1 MTTAVERM
9 RAISWGFDLLSSTE
23 ADERLSME
31 IREQARAVRSRY
43 PFETLMAAL
52 REPGVKAQPADLEE
66 RLNSAWEFFR
76 RLQREATLPSDVRK
90 RAMYTLR
97 HFPLPGSAYWASL
110 PEAAQSLAGWL
121 KIPSD

>member
-1 MTTAVERM
+1 MTTAAERM
-9 RAISWGFDLLSSTE
+9 RAISWGFSLLSSAE
-23 ADERLSME
+23 ADERLSLE

-52 REPGVKAQPADLEE
+52 QAPGLHSPPADLEE

-76 RLQREATLPSDVRK
+76 RLQREATLPADVRE

-110 PEAAQSLAGWL
+110 PAAAQSLAGWL
-121 KIPSD
+121 EVASD